1 MQQLK
6 NIVFD
11 FGGVLID
18 WDPRYLYRKVFKT
31 QEEMDF
37 FLQNV
42 CTYEWNL
49 LQDAGRSLDEATR
62 VLQKEH
68 PEYKEE
74 IGMYYG
80 RWEEMLGGLF
90 DDNVKLIIPLK
101 AKYKVYGLTNWSAE
115 TLPIA
120 QRKYD
125 FFQLFDGIVVSGE
138 EKRVKPDPQ
147 LYRILLDRYHLK
159 AEETLLIDDNAEN
172 IETAKELGFKTVH
185 LTPEVNLKETLKTMK
200 VL

>member
-18 WDPRYLYRKVFKT
+18 WNPRYLYRKVFKT

-42 CTYEWNL
+42 CKYEWNL

-62 VLQKEH
+62 LLQEEH

-90 DDNVKLIIPLK
+90 EDNVKLIRPLK

-125 FFQLFDGIVVSGE
+125 FFKLFDGIVVSGE

-185 LTPEVNLKETLKTMK
+185 LTPEVNLEETLKTMK

>member
-1 MQQLK
+1 MQELK

-18 WDPRYLYRKVFKT
+18 WDPRYLYRKVFET
-31 QEEMDF
+31 EEEMNF
-37 FLQNV
+37 FLENI
-42 CTYEWNL
+42 CKYEWNL
-49 LQDAGRSLDEATR
+49 LQDAGRSLAEATR
-62 VLQKEH
+62 ELQEQH

-74 IGMYYG
+74 IEMYYG

-90 DDNVKLIIPLK
+90 EDNVKLIRPLK
-101 AKYKVYGLTNWSAE
+101 EKYKVYGLTNWSAE

-120 QRKYD
+120 RRKYD
-125 FFQLFDGIVVSGE
+125 FFELFDGIVVSGE
-138 EKRVKPDPQ
+138 EKLVKPDPRF
-147 LYRILLDRYHLK
+147 YRVLLNRYNLK

-172 IETAKELGFKTVH
+172 IRAAEKLGFQTVH
-185 LTPEVNLKETLKTMK
+185 VTPELNLEETLKKMK